1 MKILLVNAEPYHIK
15 HKSAIPLGLL
25 SIATFL
31 KKHEHD
37 VKIYDRTVDKTALI
51 EHLELF
57 KPEIVGISAPSF
69 KAFDDAVKV
78 SKTIKKRNLPV
89 IWGGAITSL
98 VPEIVLKTGL
108 VDFVVMGEGEI
119 TFLELVEKISGGEGF
134 EDVDGIAYLRDGEYV
149 KNMDREFADLADL
162 PIIDF
167 SFVNPED
174 YFVENFGCKKM
185 LHIYASKGCISKCT
199 YCYNPYYSK
208 CVWRPRPA
216 EYYLSEIK
224 YLIENH
230 GMDGVCFA
238 DDLLVPNKKLLLE
251 FVQAIVDSGLD
262 FVWGGEFRA
271 DLDAKESLQLL
282 YDSGCRWLYFGIESG
297 SPKRQELIKKKLNL
311 EKAKELVSHCANVG
325 IATSASF
332 IMNYPDSDVEELK
345 ETIAYM
351 NNLGAD
357 ILLASFYGPV
367 PKSEIYEDL
376 LKKGKMR
383 APGNYKEWRKIK
395 MMDLIG
401 ENFSEIPLKD
411 LKVISAHYLMR
422 NFLWKD
428 PHGEKNS
435 RLNFKKAFMRVF
447 DLIAKGGLDSIK
459 LLLIAAGEF
468 LHILF
473 YAFAYPGILK
483 KYNLKG
489 KSESTQF

>member
-1 MKILLVNAEPYHIK
+1 MKVLLINAEPYHIK

-31 KKHEHD
+31 KKHGHE
-37 VKIYDRTVDKTALI
+37 VKVYDRTVNKTSLKKQLKVFEA
-51 EHLELF
+51 
-57 KPEIVGISAPSF
+57 EIVGISAPSF

-78 SKTIKKRNLPV
+78 SHEIKKRDIPLV
-89 IWGGAITSL
+89 WGGAISSL

-119 TFLELVEKISGGEGF
+119 TFLDLIEKVGMGAGF
-134 EDVDGIAYLRDGEYV
+134 ESIDGLAYLKDGEV
-149 KNMDREFADLADL
+149 VINKDRDFADLSDL

-216 EYYLSEIK
+216 QYYLSEIK

-251 FVQAIVDSGLD
+251 FVQGIIDSGLD
-262 FVWGGEFRA
+262 FIWGGEFRA
-271 DLDAKESLQLL
+271 DLDAKESLRLL

-297 SPKRQELIKKKLNL
+297 SPKRQDLIKKKLNL
-311 EKAKELVSHCANVG
+311 EKAKDLVSHCAKVG

-332 IMNYPDSDVEELK
+332 IMNYPDSDVKELQ
-345 ETIAYM
+345 ETISYM
-351 NNLGAD
+351 NDLGAD
-357 ILLASFYGPV
+357 ILLASFYGPI

-376 LKKGKMR
+376 LEKGKME
-383 APGNYKEWRKIK
+383 APKNYKEWRKIK

-401 ENFSEIPLKD
+401 ENFSDIPLKD

-428 PHGEKNS
+428 PQSEKNS
-435 RLNFKKAFMRVF
+435 RLNFKKAFMRVL

-459 LLLIAAGEF
+459 LLFIAAGEF
-468 LHILF
+468 LHILY
-473 YAFAYPGILK
+473 YAKAYPGILK
-483 KYNLKG
+483 KYSLKG
-489 KSESTQF
+489 KE